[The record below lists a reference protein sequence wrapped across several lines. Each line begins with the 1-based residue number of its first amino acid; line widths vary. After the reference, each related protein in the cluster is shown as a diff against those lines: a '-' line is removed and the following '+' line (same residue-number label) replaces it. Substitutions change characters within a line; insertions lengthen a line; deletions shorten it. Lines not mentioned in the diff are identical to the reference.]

1 MLVAICK
8 VIFFK
13 DFKGVAQ
20 IFLSI
25 LLIEAGSHSHFR
37 SLVCNVFPSVGS
49 LQNGLF
55 VIRDKLKF
63 PPNLPCHRHLVIPF
77 NLEHHILQ
85 LWEIFLKY
93 FASDFLPFVLLFLE
107 LIVLTS

>member
-1 MLVAICK
+1 MEVR
-8 VIFFK
+8 
-13 DFKGVAQ
+13 
-20 IFLSI
+20 
-25 LLIEAGSHSHFR
+25 SHSDFW
-37 SLVCNVFPSVGS
+37 SLVCNVFPFVGS

-63 PPNLPCHRHLVIPF
+63 PQNLPCHRHLVIPV
-77 NLEHHILQ
+77 NLERHILQ